1 MQTLKNVALGFY
13 GYVIVAL
20 MTLISLIIYI
30 SNVNKPYYQDMN
42 SNVVMM
48 LVGALVSAIVVIA
61 LTLLKSN
68 RILTVVSD
76 LLRVVLAA
84 LIIVAGVTFIGMRVE
99 SFGYIF
105 GSNLELGNEA
115 AFTAGTQAIFGII
128 VFMATWILSV
138 VTSFMNVRKIK

>member
-115 AFTAGTQAIFGII
+115 AFTAGTQAIFGIV

-138 VTSFMNVRKIK
+138 VTSFMNVRKSK

>member
-1 MQTLKNVALGFY
+1 MRTLKNVALGFY
-13 GYVIVAL
+13 GYIMVAI
-20 MTLISLIIYI
+20 MTLISLMLYV

-42 SNVVMM
+42 SKVVIM

-76 LLRVVLAA
+76 LLRVVLVA
-84 LIIVAGVTFIGMRVE
+84 LIIVAGITFIGMRVE

-105 GSNLELGNEA
+105 ASNLELGNEA
-115 AFTAGTQAIFGII
+115 AFSAGTQAIFGIVVFI
-128 VFMATWILSV
+128 VTWILSL
-138 VTSFMNVRKIK
+138 VTAFMNVRKIK

>member
-13 GYVIVAL
+13 GYIIVAL

>member
-1 MQTLKNVALGFY
+1 MQTLKNVALGSY

-115 AFTAGTQAIFGII
+115 AFTAGTQAIFGIV

-138 VTSFMNVRKIK
+138 VTSFMNVRKSK